1 MTAKLKNRVKALIIG
16 ISGQDGPFLTK
27 FLLAKNYEV
36 FGTSR
41 NLDNANLGG
50 LKFLGVLS
58 EVKLL
63 EMCPKSYDDVF
74 HIISTIQPDEIYNLS
89 GQSSVSLSFK
99 QPTEAIKSIAGA
111 TLNILESL
119 RLIEGETKFYNAG
132 SGEVFGDTHG
142 TPASENTPFD
152 PVSPY
157 GVAKTE
163 AALQV
168 NLYRNVY
175 GLHACT
181 GILFNHESFL
191 RPNDYVTKKIV
202 EACCR
207 IGKGSVEKLLLGN
220 IKISRDWGYAP
231 EYVEAMWAMLQEP
244 TAQDFIIAT
253 GRSVSLEYFVDVA
266 FAYFGLDWK
275 EHVVIDSRYI
285 RDSEIMVGAADPGK
299 AHSVLNWK
307 AIYTVEDLVR
317 NMIEH
322 NLNLTS

>member
-119 RLIEGETKFYNAG
+119 R
-132 SGEVFGDTHG
+132 
-142 TPASENTPFD
+142 
-152 PVSPY
+152 
-157 GVAKTE
+157 
-163 AALQV
+163 
-168 NLYRNVY
+168 
-175 GLHACT
+175 
-181 GILFNHESFL
+181 
-191 RPNDYVTKKIV
+191 
-202 EACCR
+202 
-207 IGKGSVEKLLLGN
+207 
-220 IKISRDWGYAP
+220 
-231 EYVEAMWAMLQEP
+231 
-244 TAQDFIIAT
+244 
-253 GRSVSLEYFVDVA
+253 
-266 FAYFGLDWK
+266 
-275 EHVVIDSRYI
+275 
-285 RDSEIMVGAADPGK
+285 
-299 AHSVLNWK
+299 
-307 AIYTVEDLVR
+307 
-317 NMIEH
+317 
-322 NLNLTS
+322 